1 MSGRRRYSSAW
12 DVVWPVYPFTVSD
25 YMTSVLLAQQKSLK
39 AVGKVFQPSYK
50 VTSSKLLAGK
60 KKLHQQLM
68 DDTCAMM
75 MDQPGIR
82 IHFHSFSSESRKP
95 SYTITLLNTFI
106 TWAAK
111 SMTAVLYVWQ
121 GANCRHI
128 ARTDHMFVV
137 SYLVTLSL
145 LFIRA
150 AYIGLSSAYNH
161 FLVERGKFTLL
172 PTSEPAYQLSNNA
185 VYTIFYKD

>member
-1 MSGRRRYSSAW
+1 MPVQLTQQMSGCRRYSSAW

-25 YMTSVLLAQQKSLK
+25 YMTSVLLAHQIYLK
-39 AVGKVFQPSYK
+39 AVGKVFQPSHK
-50 VTSSKLLAGK
+50 VTSSKLLAG

-82 IHFHSFSSESRKP
+82 IHFHSFSSESREP
-95 SYTITLLNTFI
+95 SYTIALLTTFI
-106 TWAAK
+106 TRAANSK
-111 SMTAVLYVWQ
+111 TAIRYVWQ
-121 GANCRHI
+121 SANYRHV

-145 LFIRA
+145 WFILTACNR
-150 AYIGLSSAYNH
+150 
-161 FLVERGKFTLL
+161 
-172 PTSEPAYQLSNNA
+172 PTVRLQSFPCRRR
-185 VYTIFYKD
+185 